1 MRVRYSLIPILAV
14 ALIAASAPSHATTTS
29 YVANLSGANEVP
41 PNASPATGTGFVVYD
56 DVANSITT
64 SVTYSGLLANMT
76 ATHIH
81 GPALAGANAPV
92 IHFLAT
98 TSPPIGTQSGSYNDV
113 WDSSDSP
120 ALSAV
125 HIGYLTTQKL
135 YINIHTTQFPGGEI
149 RGQIV
154 PAATPARAVSWGRIK
169 NLYR

>member
-14 ALIAASAPSHATTTS
+14 VLIVASAPSHATTTS

-41 PNASPATGTGFVVYD
+41 PNPSPATGTAFVVYD
-56 DVANSITT
+56 DVANTLST
-64 SVTYSGLLANMT
+64 SVTYSGLVATMT

-81 GPALAGANAPV
+81 GPALAGTNAPV

-98 TSPPIGTQSGSYNDV
+98 TSPPLGTQSGSYSDV

-120 ALSAV
+120 ALNAT
-125 HIGYLTTQKL
+125 HISYLTTQKL
-135 YINIHTTQFPGGEI
+135 YINIHTGTYPGGEI